1 MAQVQTIAEM
11 QVVYSADGVR
21 LKEVTREVGR
31 ELSDTEKEIARHEA
45 AALRLGAAMDPL
57 VGKYSRV
64 AKSINAINAL
74 EASGAPPEKISALRA
89 SADAK
94 LASLEQ
100 QKTVQQQVAEEA
112 QRAAEMEVA
121 AQQKVAQA
129 AGQAAEAESAATK
142 RFLESIDPMLR
153 AFNRLDESVAE
164 LHQRFERGFIPEAQF
179 KTTLAMLEQQRAKL
193 YELSEA
199 AEQAGHT
206 MGGLPAEL
214 SRHEL
219 AAQRAGIS
227 VGQYTQ
233 ALRFLPAQMSDVVT
247 QLAGGQNPLL
257 ILLEQGG
264 QIKDSFGGLSPMF
277 MALRDAVFGFDEE
290 VSAGADAS
298 SDSLSD
304 ISEQINNTAEAAER
318 LVHSRGALVAL
329 VAGISGTA
337 IAVTALIATVATI
350 PYSMSYASE
359 SFEDMHDSL
368 VMTGAAAWDT
378 AGKMADAAQRIGH
391 DTDSS
396 FAATAEM
403 MSDLVRQGKFTG
415 GQIEAITRST
425 QNWSRATGESAQE
438 IEQRFGTIADGP
450 VQAMKKL
457 NEQYDFL
464 TVAQAKHIVMLDKAG
479 KHTEAVTALT
489 NLFADTMDK
498 RSKDII
504 AGMSPLEQLWVD
516 MKTWASDT
524 TTAVGVDF
532 NAMSSL
538 VIDVVGALIDQIRGL
553 MAHGNEYI
561 FQSLATITDKAASIP
576 GMSRVFDPMT
586 EGMQK
591 AVKEQQVIW
600 QAAEKDN
607 AERLARVTA
616 GMQGYRDAIWK
627 GDQITQGPHQ
637 KDAVAD
643 VVDDSKKHPKAY
655 QDDEG
660 TRRLATLK
668 EQTAS
673 LREQGDSVVKLTD
686 SEKKLAAFEQEIAGW
701 QGKTLTSGQQSV
713 LAKRSEIEAQLQIN
727 IGLEKQN
734 QHLALAKKMAEEQ
747 KSMELA
753 TAKIQSQAQEDVA
766 SITLSQRVLEQ
777 RKQENQIHEDMDARR
792 LQLDKNVTDKSSDL
806 YKQQTENL
814 AREERKRVGL
824 ARKSAQERAAA
835 EQDFLGGAKAGMQ
848 DWVDAQGN
856 LADRARQATVGMFDS
871 MSGAVANFAIT
882 GKGNFR
888 SFTVE
893 ILKDIAKI
901 ALQVAI
907 SKAVGAILSSF
918 AGGASGG
925 GTTPGGAY
933 NNAAANVSFN
943 ALGGVYSSPSL
954 SAFSGQMVSHPTMF
968 AFAKGA
974 GVMGEAGPEGIFP
987 LRRGADGKLGVV
999 ASMAGGGTFAPQ
1011 YNIAISNDGQNGQIG
1026 PQALQ
1031 AVYNLGKKAAAD
1043 YIREQQRAGGALR
1056 GTL

>member
-11 QVVYSADGVR
+11 QVVYSADGVQ

-100 QKTVQQQVAEEA
+100 QKTVQQQAAEEA
-112 QRAAEMEVA
+112 LRAADMEVS

-129 AGQAAEAESAATK
+129 ARQAAEAESAATK
-142 RFLESIDPMLR
+142 RFLESIDPTLR

-164 LHQRFERGFIPEAQF
+164 LHQRFESGFIPETQF

-193 YELSEA
+193 YEMGEEA
-199 AEQAGHT
+199 ELAGHA

-219 AAQRAGIS
+219 AAKRAGIS

-233 ALRFLPAQMSDVVT
+233 ALRFLPMQMTDVVT

-257 ILLEQGG
+257 ILIQQGG
-264 QIKDSFGGLSPMF
+264 QVKDAFGGIKPALGAVIEALSPVT
-277 MALRDAVFGFDEE
+277 LG
-290 VSAGADAS
+290 
-298 SDSLSD
+298 
-304 ISEQINNTAEAAER
+304 IT
-318 LVHSRGALVAL
+318 ALVA
-329 VAGISGTA
+329 AGAA
-337 IAVTALIATVATI
+337 IPA
-350 PYSMSYASE
+350 SMMYAGA
-359 SFEDMHDSL
+359 SFEGITQSL
-368 VMTGAAAWDT
+368 TMTGGAAWDT
-378 AGKMADAAQRIGH
+378 AGKMADAAERVGS
-391 DTDSS
+391 DTHSS
-396 FAATAEM
+396 FAVTAEM
-403 MSDLVRQGKFTG
+403 MSSLVSQGKFTG
-415 GQIEAITRST
+415 EQIQAITRTT
-425 QNWSRATGESAQE
+425 QDWSRATGESAKE
-438 IEQRFGTIADGP
+438 IEQRFGEIVDGP
-450 VQAMKKL
+450 VQSMKKL

-464 TVAQAKHIVMLDKAG
+464 TAAQAQHIVMLDKAG
-479 KHTEAVTALT
+479 KHTEAATELT
-489 NLFADTMDK
+489 NIFADTMEK
-498 RSKDII
+498 RSRDII
-504 AGMSPLEQLWVD
+504 AQMSPLEQTWYD
-516 MKTWASDT
+516 MKKWSSDT
-524 TTAVGVDF
+524 TTAVGMDF
-532 NAMSSL
+532 SAMSSL
-538 VIDVVGALIDQIRGL
+538 VVDTVAALIDQIRGL
-553 MAHGNEYI
+553 MAHGDDYI
-561 FQSLATITDKAASIP
+561 FQALATITDKAANIP
-576 GMSRVFDPMT
+576 GMSSVFDPMT
-586 EGMQK
+586 
-591 AVKEQQVIW
+591 ASARAAAKEQKTIW
-600 QAAEKDN
+600 QSVEKDN
-607 AERLARVTA
+607 AERLARMGA
-616 GMQGYRDAIWK
+616 GLQGYRDAQWK
-627 GDQITQGPHQ
+627 GAQIPEGAGQ

-660 TRRLATLK
+660 TKRLATLK
-668 EQTAS
+668 EQAAVLIEQSGTA
-673 LREQGDSVVKLTD
+673 VKRTD
-686 SEKKLAAFEQEIAGW
+686 SERKLAAFEQEIAGW
-701 QGKTLTSGQQSV
+701 QGKMLTSGQQSV

-734 QHLALAKKMAEEQ
+734 QHQALANKLLEEQ
-747 KSMELA
+747 KSIALA
-753 TAKIQSQAQEDVA
+753 TSKAQTQMQQEVA
-766 SITLSQRVLEQ
+766 GITVSH
-777 RKQENQIHEDMDARR
+777 KDAGNMAAENQIRDEFAARR
-792 LQLDKNVTDKSSDL
+792 LQLDKEATDKSSVL
-806 YKQQTENL
+806 YQQQTDFL
-814 AREERKRVGL
+814 AEQEQQRIDNYREGVQQRL
-824 ARKSAQERAAA
+824 TA

-848 DWVDAQGN
+848 DWMDAQGN
-856 LADRARQATVGMFDS
+856 LAERTRQATVGVFDS

-893 ILKDIAKI
+893 VLKDIAKI
-901 ALQVAI
+901 AMQVAI

-918 AGGASGG
+918 AGGGASGG
-925 GTTPGGAY
+925 GTTPAGAY

-999 ASMAGGGTFAPQ
+999 ASMAGGGAFAPQ

-1056 GTL
+1056 GPI